1 MLYHSRHINPSM
13 SQHFF
18 IPECSM
24 LSEEAVFLNAA
35 CLVKRQQI
43 HILLVNWVD
52 LTRSTTMKSSTLTMT
67 SQKQKIKLW

>member
-1 MLYHSRHINPSM
+1 
-13 SQHFF
+13 
-18 IPECSM
+18 M

-52 LTRSTTMKSSTLTMT
+52 LTRSMAMKSSTLTMT